1 MKKYDSIANFVL
13 AHAKMQAL
21 ANKFVQVREF
31 IERRDVFE
39 PSVIRDVF
47 PEVANAVRE
56 TKAETNNVI
65 YMVLTN
71 LEFSLAMMEEF
82 LDAQEIIFAT
92 NARRIWDCELPF
104 TEADATQIK
113 NLQ

>member
-13 AHAKMQAL
+13 AHAKIQAMV
-21 ANKFVQVREF
+21 NKFVQVREF
-31 IERRDVFE
+31 IERREVFE
-39 PSVIRDVF
+39 PSVIRETF
-47 PEVANAVRE
+47 PEASNAVRE
-56 TKAETNNVI
+56 TKAETNNII

-82 LDAQEIIFAT
+82 LDAQEIIFST
-92 NARRIWDCELPF
+92 NARRIWDCDLPF

>member
-31 IERRDVFE
+31 IERRDGFA
-39 PSVIRDVF
+39 PSVIRETF
-47 PEVANAVRE
+47 PDVANVVRE
-56 TKAETNNVI
+56 TRAETNNII

-71 LEFSLAMMEEF
+71 LEFTLAMMEEF
-82 LDAQEIIFAT
+82 LDAQEIIFST
-92 NARRIWDCELPF
+92 NARRIWDCDLPF

>member
-1 MKKYDSIANFVL
+1 MKKYESIANFVL
-13 AHAKMQAL
+13 AHANMQAM

-39 PSVIRDVF
+39 PSVIREVF
-47 PEVANAVRE
+47 PEIENAVRE
-56 TKAETNNVI
+56 TRAETNNII

-71 LEFSLAMMEEF
+71 FEFSLSMMEEF
-82 LDAQEIIFAT
+82 LDAQEIVFAT
-92 NARRIWDCELPF
+92 KAKAIWERDPPF
-104 TEADATQIK
+104 TEADASQIK